1 MTSKSIAK
9 PRSGCTAPLRD
20 GRTRTCPLHAST
32 SYPLPTIFEIVLHF
46 AGDSTTSSAGPVPPP
61 PAASGGGGGARFT
74 AARGAAA
81 AAAPDDAAASSRASS
96 SFFTPPTL
104 SPRALSAALS
114 CGTVISD
121 GVDEHMRT
129 KSGPFGGR

>member
-1 MTSKSIAK
+1 M
-9 PRSGCTAPLRD
+9 
-20 GRTRTCPLHAST
+20 HAST

-81 AAAPDDAAASSRASS
+81 PDDAAASSRASS

-104 SPRALSAALS
+104 RPRALSAALS

-121 GVDEHMRT
+121 GVLEHMRT